1 MPRGTLYWVYTTAAL
16 IADPVIVFWGV
27 SLIKNGDAVY
37 GAVLV
42 LVGAYWFAGAII
54 SILNR
59 RGHAEGLMTLYGL
72 GLFFV
77 LAAWIGIGAGFEFVG
92 GRPVGIG
99 IGIVGLVFTGLSLR
113 YGVRILIHWLRAPHG

>member
-1 MPRGTLYWVYTTAAL
+1 MLYWVFTAAAL
-16 IADPVIVFWGV
+16 IGDPIIVFWGV
-27 SLIKNGDAVY
+27 SLIEDGNAVY

-42 LVGAYWFAGAII
+42 LVGAYWFVGAIT

-77 LAAWIGIGAGFEFVG
+77 LAAWIGIGAGFELAG
-92 GRPVGIG
+92 GRPAGIG
-99 IGIVGLVFTGLSLR
+99 IGIVGLVLTAVCLR
-113 YGVRILIHWLRAPHG
+113 WGARVLIHWKQARHP